1 MKQRAIVALL
11 TVLIFGAGFGAGLWS
26 ERHRPLPPPPAP
38 LMGEF
43 TSAQPAD
50 KNVQAA
56 EKKAIQATAPKPYN
70 RAQLVADIE
79 KLRPQIDAYRA
90 QLETLDRDFDAAFTQ
105 VLNPEQR
112 QILDARRVRDQKRR
126 ADFESKALAT
136 PMPLT
141 EDEILRLRQ
150 RPFEI
155 AFWKVSI
162 TGWLE
167 QTTKDFKLD
176 AAQQAAVR
184 TLLLTRRD
192 KFLALV
198 DSIPPP
204 TFKLTA
210 LAASIKPLIDPAQAK
225 PVVEPPAPA
234 K

>member
-1 MKQRAIVALL
+1 MKQRVIVAIL

-43 TSAQPAD
+43 TSPQTTDKGAPAA
-50 KNVQAA
+50 N
-56 EKKAIQATAPKPYN
+56 KKAGQSPQKPYN

-90 QLETLDRDFDAAFTQ
+90 RLETMESEFDTAFVQ
-105 VLNPEQR
+105 VLSPEQR
-112 QILDARRVRDQKRR
+112 QIFDAKR
-126 ADFESKALAT
+126 A
-136 PMPLT
+136 PLPPLS
-141 EDEILRLRQ
+141 EEEIAHLRQ

-155 AFWKVSI
+155 AFWKVSY
-162 TGWLE
+162 TAWLE
-167 QTTKDFKLD
+167 QAIKDFKLD
-176 AAQQAAVR
+176 PQQEVAVR
-184 TLLLTRRD
+184 QLLLTRRE

-210 LAASIKPLIDPAQAK
+210 LATSIKPLIDPAQPKPTPLPLAK
-225 PVVEPPAPA
+225 
-234 K
+234 